1 LTLHAIVETVSRVR
15 RRRRVGEGIGSSISL
30 VVRATPAR
38 TDDFCNGAVAPA
50 QRRSSIAARAFSL
63 TSGFQGDD
71 MDKRWLANYPHGIPP
86 EVDVRSCDSLRDLF
100 EHSCRRFAE
109 LPAYSNMGASLT
121 YRELDASSRAFG
133 AFLQHSLG
141 MKKGDRLAIMLPN
154 LLQYPLVLFGALRAG
169 LVVVNVNPLYTAR
182 ELEHQLVDSGASA
195 IVVLENFAHTLQD
208 VLDANAD
215 LKLNVVTTAIGDLF
229 PWLRGAVTHFM
240 VKHVKHLV
248 PDWQIAGAITLEHA
262 LRLGRGWTLD
272 VVPIARDDLAFL
284 QYTGGTTGVA
294 KGVMLSHANMVA
306 NVLQVA
312 AWIARDLDDGK
323 ETALIPLPLYHVYAL
338 TSNLVDTK
346 IGAHVVLITN
356 PRDIADFVATL
367 KKTPVT
373 VMIGVNTLYRALL
386 DAPGIAEVDFSHLK
400 VASAG
405 GMAVQRV
412 VAERWK
418 RLTGKP
424 LVEGYGLTETAP
436 VAVSNPL
443 EIDEWSGSI
452 GLPLPS
458 TEVAILDDDGREL
471 QPGEVGEICVR
482 GPQVTRGYWNRPD
495 ETAHVFTPEGWLRT
509 GDMGYMDDGG
519 QFRVTDRKKDMVIV
533 SGFNVFPNEV
543 EDVVAGY
550 PGVLEVAAIGVP
562 DDRTGEA
569 VKIIVVRSD
578 PALTAEALL
587 AHCRTQLTAYKVP
600 RFVEFRTEPLPKSSI
615 GKILRRQ
622 LRDATVSAAETAPA

>member
-1 LTLHAIVETVSRVR
+1 
-15 RRRRVGEGIGSSISL
+15 
-30 VVRATPAR
+30 
-38 TDDFCNGAVAPA
+38 
-50 QRRSSIAARAFSL
+50 
-63 TSGFQGDD
+63 
-71 MDKRWLANYPHGIPP
+71 MDKRWIAKYPHGIPA
-86 EVDVRSCDSLRDLF
+86 EVDVRSYDSLRDMF
-100 EHSCRRFAE
+100 AHSCRQFAE
-109 LPAYSNMGASLT
+109 LPAYSNMGASVT

-169 LVVVNVNPLYTAR
+169 LVVVNVNPQYTAR
-182 ELEHQLVDSGASA
+182 ELEHQLKDSGASA
-195 IVVLENFAHTLQD
+195 IVVLENFAHTLQE
-208 VLDANAD
+208 VLDTNAD
-215 LKLNVVTTAIGDLF
+215 LKLHVVTTAIGDLF
-229 PWLRGAVTHFM
+229 PWLRGALTHFV

-248 PDWQIAGAITLEHA
+248 PQWQIAGTITLEHA
-262 LRLGRGWTLD
+262 LRLGRDLALD
-272 VVPIARDDLAFL
+272 DVPITRDDLAFL

-312 AWIARDLDDGK
+312 AWIARDLKDGE

-338 TSNLVDTK
+338 TSNLVYMK

-356 PRDIADFVATL
+356 PRDMADFVATL

-373 VMIGVNTLYRALL
+373 VMIGVNTLYRGLL

-418 RLTGKP
+418 KLTGKP
-424 LVEGYGLTETAP
+424 ILEGYGLTETAP
-436 VAVSNPL
+436 VAVSNTL
-443 EIDEWSGSI
+443 EIDEWTGHI
-452 GLPLPS
+452 GLPIPS
-458 TEVAILDDDGREL
+458 TEVVILDDDGREL
-471 QPGEVGEICVR
+471 PTGEVGEICVR

-495 ETAHVFTPEGWLRT
+495 ETALVFTQAGWLRT
-509 GDMGYMDDGG
+509 GDMGYMDDVG
-519 QFRVTDRKKDMVIV
+519 QFCITDRKKDMVIV
-533 SGFNVFPNEV
+533 SGFKVFPNEV
-543 EDVVAGY
+543 EDVVAMH
-550 PGVLEVAAIGVP
+550 PGVLEVAAIGVA
-562 DDRTGEA
+562 DERTGET

-578 PALTAEALL
+578 PALTADALL
-587 AHCRTQLTAYKVP
+587 AHCRTQLTAYKMP
-600 RFVEFRTEPLPKSSI
+600 RIVEFRAEPLPKSNI

-622 LRDATVSAAETAPA
+622 LRESTPSTAETTPA